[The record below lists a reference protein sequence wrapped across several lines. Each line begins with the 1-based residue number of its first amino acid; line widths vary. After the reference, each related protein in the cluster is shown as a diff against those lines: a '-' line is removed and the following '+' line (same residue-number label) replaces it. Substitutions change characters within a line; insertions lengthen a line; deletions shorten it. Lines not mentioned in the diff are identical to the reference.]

1 MSEGKP
7 SRLSPAQKADVWR
20 RWKAGE
26 SLHNCIRCVLLSRRG
41 MAPAAG
47 QHSGIALSLAEREDI
62 SRGIAS
68 GSSIRT
74 IASGL
79 GRAASTV
86 SREVTRHGGRA
97 AYRAHDADTSESLG
111 LRVVVVS
118 PDGSRVHSRRTLD
131 GAQGIEGF
139 SNCQHS
145 YMLRVGFNCS
155 LPWPPSPCRCGPP
168 V

>member
-1 MSEGKP
+1 MSEGNQ
-7 SRLSPAQKADVWR
+7 SRLSTAQKADVWR

-26 SLHNCIRCVLLSRRG
+26 SLHNCIAVCCCRAEGWLQ
-41 MAPAAG
+41 P
-47 QHSGIALSLAEREDI
+47 LARA
-62 SRGIAS
+62 RGITS

-74 IASGL
+74 IAN

-111 LRVVVVS
+111 LRVVVVA
-118 PDGSRVHSRRTLD
+118 PDGSRGHSRWTLD

-139 SNCQHS
+139 SSCQRS
-145 YMLRVGFNCS
+145 YMLQGRLQLLSSMAAFT
-155 LPWPPSPCRCGPP
+155 LPLWTACLSRA
-168 V
+168 